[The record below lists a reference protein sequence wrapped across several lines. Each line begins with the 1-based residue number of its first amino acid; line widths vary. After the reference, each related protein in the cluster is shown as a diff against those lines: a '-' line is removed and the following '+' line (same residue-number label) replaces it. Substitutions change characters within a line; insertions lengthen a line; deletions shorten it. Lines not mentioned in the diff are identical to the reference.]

1 MRSAPIR
8 VQSPPVARRTKI
20 VATIGPA
27 SDPPERLRALMDAG
41 MDVAR
46 VPLAHGSLADALE
59 RMARV
64 RRAAAEA
71 GRDIGVLVD
80 LPGPKIRAASFP
92 ERGVE
97 LVQGSLLTLVPGSER
112 SDAQTVQVDYDPLLR
127 DIRTG
132 DLLTFG
138 DGQVVIEVESVGSD
152 RASARVTVGGELRG
166 RPGLRLPSER
176 VSAATPTDED
186 LESLAAFVAAGVDM
200 VAVSFVRTAA
210 DVRRVGTERHP
221 EGPLVIAKIETGAAV
236 ANLPEIIHA
245 ADGIMVAR
253 GDLGTEFPIEEL
265 PHLQKRIIRDCIA
278 GGLPVITATQML
290 DSMIDHTTPTRAE
303 ASDIANAVFDGTS
316 AVMLSAET
324 AVGRYPVECVE
335 TMARIAE
342 RADDAFDFARW
353 VETVAH
359 LRQHAAQAPR
369 EAITD
374 AMTMAACRVATEL
387 EAAAIVCISGSGYT
401 VRATAR
407 FRPEAPILGLSA
419 DPRTVRQL
427 TLSWGVQPLLI
438 APEWSYEYRVSRAIA
453 AARDAGRVRNGDL
466 VVVLAGLRS
475 DSRATDVL
483 RCLRVGSEGPTQAPR
498 AAD

>member
-1 MRSAPIR
+1 MP
-8 VQSPPVARRTKI
+8 RRTKI

-27 SDPPERLRALMDAG
+27 SDSPEQLRALIDAG

-46 VPLAHGSLADALE
+46 VPLAHGSLSDALE
-59 RMARV
+59 RMERV
-64 RRAAAEA
+64 RRAAAAA
-71 GRDIGVLVD
+71 GREIGVLVD

-92 ERGVE
+92 NGGVE
-97 LVQGSLLTLVPGSER
+97 LAQGATLTLVPGCAR
-112 SDAQTVQVDYDPLLR
+112 SDARTVQVEYDPLLR
-127 DIRTG
+127 DIRAG
-132 DLLTFG
+132 DILAFG

-152 RASARVTVGGELRG
+152 HASARVTVGGELRG

-186 LESLAAFVAAGVDM
+186 LDCLAAFVAAGVDM
-200 VAVSFVRTAA
+200 VALSFVRTAD
-210 DVRRVGTERHP
+210 DVRRLATERHP
-221 EGPLVIAKIETGAAV
+221 RGPLVIAKIETSAAV
-236 ANLPEIIHA
+236 ANLPEIIQA

-290 DSMIDHTTPTRAE
+290 ESMIDHTTPTRAE
-303 ASDIANAVFDGTS
+303 ASDVANAVFDGTS

-324 AVGRYPVECVE
+324 AVGRYPVACVE

-342 RADDAFDFARW
+342 RADDEFDFGRW

-359 LRQHAAQAPR
+359 LRKHAAQAPR

-387 EAAAIVCISGSGYT
+387 RAAAIVCISGSGYT

-407 FRPEAPILGLSA
+407 FRPEAPILGVSA
-419 DPRTVRQL
+419 DLRTVRQL
-427 TLSWGVQPLLI
+427 TLSWGVQPQLI
-438 APEWSYEYRVSRAIA
+438 DPEWSYEYRVSRAIA
-453 AARDAGRVRNGDL
+453 AVREAGRVRTGDL
-466 VVVLAGLRS
+466 VVVLAGMRS

-483 RCLRVGSEGPTQAPR
+483 RCLRVGSEGPMQAPP
-498 AAD
+498 AAEST